1 MGSASGWL
9 HRAPHLCSL
18 YTLRKLYAL
27 EKQSPLGAYLSPAEL
42 GRRVHVCVC
51 DSVCA
56 HRHAVCMAC
65 EHGVHGV
72 RRLARLC
79 SIVRFGEGRSIR
91 NDSPFYLVLDGCITC
106 VAFDDEQAGLHYKPS
121 HTAPAVL
128 TGALATADRRPLA
141 ATGSRAEGV
150 RTRGAVVWQ

>member
-1 MGSASGWL
+1 
-9 HRAPHLCSL
+9 
-18 YTLRKLYAL
+18 
-27 EKQSPLGAYLSPAEL
+27 
-42 GRRVHVCVC
+42 
-51 DSVCA
+51 
-56 HRHAVCMAC
+56 MAC

-106 VAFDDEQAGLHYKPS
+106 VAFDDEQAGLHYNPS

-128 TGALATADRRPLA
+128 TGGRLLLL
-141 ATGSRAEGV
+141 TGGRC
-150 RTRGAVVWQ
+150 